1 MSEMPSTGC
10 RFKTNYETIRCV
22 VHSET
27 FGEEHFASL
36 CDLPVT
42 ELRRAL
48 DNEHQKPHCLI
59 PGSSDEEPCLAYR
72 TNEELRET
80 VRRLE
85 AQVKRMREAL
95 QEISEGKG
103 RFSRDHF
110 EHCRNTVEDMKALAV
125 AALSGSPD
133 A

>member
-1 MSEMPSTGC
+1 MTPES
-10 RFKTNYETIRCV
+10 NALV
-22 VHSET
+22 VLSRWRIWRKNDT
-27 FGEEHFASL
+27 FVLGHATDGDEPTHDEWVMIGDAL
-36 CDLPVT
+36 I
-42 ELRRAL
+42 AL
-48 DNEHQKPHCLI
+48 DAE
-59 PGSSDEEPCLAYR
+59 
-72 TNEELRET
+72 RET

-125 AALSGSPD
+125 AALSGSPN